1 MAGTESDTA
10 TERHNEARW
19 RFSQM
24 HMGVAVRLT
33 LFAKDR
39 ATAEKAAQAAFD
51 RFRTLDNMMSD
62 YQTNSELNQ
71 LCRKA
76 GTGPVAVSPEL
87 YRVLSVALAVAQGSQ
102 GAFDVT
108 AAPLV
113 RLWRKARETGQP
125 PDETAVAAA
134 LRKVGPDRI
143 TLLPSHQVSL
153 KEGTTIDLG
162 GIAKGFACDE
172 ALVALKSGSITAAM
186 VEAGGDLAAGAPPPG
201 QDGWS
206 VKVRGQETPLILQN
220 CAVSTTGDENQHF
233 IWNGQRLSHV
243 IDPRTGWPLV
253 DHSQTTVIAPS
264 GLWADPLAQAES
276 VAPGTCHRLCPDARV
291 YG

>member
-10 TERHNEARW
+10 TARHNEARW
-19 RFSQM
+19 SFSQM

-39 ATAEKAAQAAFD
+39 ATAEQAAHAAFD

-76 GTGPVAVSPEL
+76 GTGPVVVSPEL
-87 YRVLSVALAVAQGSQ
+87 YRVLSVALAVAQASH

-134 LRKVGPDRI
+134 LREVGPDRI
-143 TLLPSHQVSL
+143 TLLPSHHVSL

-172 ALVALKSGSITAAM
+172 ALAALQSCSVTAAL
-186 VEAGGDLAAGAPPPG
+186 VEAGGDLAVSSPPPG

-206 VKVRGQETPLILQN
+206 IKVRNQETPLVLQN

-253 DHSQTTVIAPS
+253 DHAQTTVIAQT

-276 VAPGTCHRLCPDARV
+276 VAPGTCQKLCADARV
-291 YG
+291 YD